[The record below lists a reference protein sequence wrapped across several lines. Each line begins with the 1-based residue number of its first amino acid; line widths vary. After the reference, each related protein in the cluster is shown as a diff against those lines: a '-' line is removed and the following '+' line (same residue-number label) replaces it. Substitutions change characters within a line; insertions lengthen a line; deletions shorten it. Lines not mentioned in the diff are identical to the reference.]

1 MMNKRLLNNLF
12 YGALLFSVSTGVV
25 SCKDYDDDIK
35 NLDNRITTVESDMER
50 FKEKI
55 QAALEANKTVAD
67 WYLSE
72 DQTSYTIVLNDGSEL
87 KLQASGKSTPFYQ
100 FKIED
105 NIWKYTDNKGAGWYN
120 VKDEADKDIAGTD
133 KDVFYYDTESGFI
146 YINKSGAETGVKT
159 NIQIA
164 KDAPIMALNTEN
176 KTLSFYLYGENYILP
191 VQGGG
196 FSGISSI
203 LFRKQ
208 FVFEEDNFLEAA
220 SFAGKNGDILAASK
234 ATATFR
240 VLPKDINLEE
250 ATFACADIH
259 ELTLTR
265 AEAAPQLLVTPVN
278 GGQLDENGI
287 LTVELT
293 PQDMNA
299 EYYGAVLEITLD
311 KTTTSSDYFVVKP
324 TSYSANDGVWA
335 YRDTRKYYTDSE
347 AMQFISTEKVKL
359 SERIAWGFGE
369 TGEVKFVD
377 ELGFSDLEIETD
389 YEVSDNGGGVFS
401 VDEKGILSANAANK
415 SGEVTITYTIGAKGV
430 DKADREIIT
439 KNIKIYSVDEA
450 LAKGGIALSATT
462 GMLSTIESLYKTTQT
477 IEVSNSQTSLETLGI
492 NASKA
497 WKIGTE
503 NNEVWTVVP
512 LSAALSSITKET
524 QLSNGEMCL
533 YYDATDKKC
542 YMLVGPQCDNISGN
556 FFAMDDE
563 GTDKALFTKG
573 ENQVGIYLSNV
584 NAKYVVQAPVK
595 KAELYKTIFC
605 RGNIDQKISGNNNV
619 RFLGQQYVIPGAYD
633 DVLGYHFT
641 DVALSS
647 LYTFKPTDADF
658 TFILEKE
665 QQNDKTKEQWGGN
678 FVWNTA
684 TASIT
689 LKHGYELSNYNLLNK
704 KVSASE
710 VPQCGIH
717 FSWTFKAGEN
727 VTQQSASEGNE
738 QWFFKDP
745 VRNPGEYL
753 LYFCNEK
760 QACADGRILGTDG
773 AVEHEHVDYSL
784 GVSAMTGDA
793 SINKFS
799 QLEAGQTYNLG
810 LAFNHS
816 FWRTGFPY
824 DVYGG
829 PNSSSK
835 LPVLMKYDDSA
846 KGLVLTDYCKKN
858 FCKEKQGK
866 IQLEFGNSETKE
878 YLEIVD
884 DQAFTIKV
892 KKAIPETVGNFQL
905 KINIETDYAKQS
917 LMLLLKSNK

>member
-293 PQDMNA
+293 PQDMTA

-324 TSYSANDGVWA
+324 TSYSTKMV
-335 YRDTRKYYTDSE
+335 
-347 AMQFISTEKVKL
+347 
-359 SERIAWGFGE
+359 FG
-369 TGEVKFVD
+369 
-377 ELGFSDLEIETD
+377 LI
-389 YEVSDNGGGVFS
+389 
-401 VDEKGILSANAANK
+401 
-415 SGEVTITYTIGAKGV
+415 
-430 DKADREIIT
+430 
-439 KNIKIYSVDEA
+439 
-450 LAKGGIALSATT
+450 
-462 GMLSTIESLYKTTQT
+462 
-477 IEVSNSQTSLETLGI
+477 
-492 NASKA
+492 
-497 WKIGTE
+497 
-503 NNEVWTVVP
+503 
-512 LSAALSSITKET
+512 
-524 QLSNGEMCL
+524 
-533 YYDATDKKC
+533 
-542 YMLVGPQCDNISGN
+542 
-556 FFAMDDE
+556 
-563 GTDKALFTKG
+563 
-573 ENQVGIYLSNV
+573 
-584 NAKYVVQAPVK
+584 
-595 KAELYKTIFC
+595 
-605 RGNIDQKISGNNNV
+605 
-619 RFLGQQYVIPGAYD
+619 
-633 DVLGYHFT
+633 
-641 DVALSS
+641 
-647 LYTFKPTDADF
+647 
-658 TFILEKE
+658 
-665 QQNDKTKEQWGGN
+665 
-678 FVWNTA
+678 
-684 TASIT
+684 
-689 LKHGYELSNYNLLNK
+689 
-704 KVSASE
+704 
-710 VPQCGIH
+710 
-717 FSWTFKAGEN
+717 
-727 VTQQSASEGNE
+727 VTQENIIQT
-738 QWFFKDP
+738 QK
-745 VRNPGEYL
+745 L
-753 LYFCNEK
+753 CN
-760 QACADGRILGTDG
+760 L
-773 AVEHEHVDYSL
+773 
-784 GVSAMTGDA
+784 
-793 SINKFS
+793 
-799 QLEAGQTYNLG
+799 
-810 LAFNHS
+810 
-816 FWRTGFPY
+816 
-824 DVYGG
+824 
-829 PNSSSK
+829 
-835 LPVLMKYDDSA
+835 
-846 KGLVLTDYCKKN
+846 
-858 FCKEKQGK
+858 
-866 IQLEFGNSETKE
+866 
-878 YLEIVD
+878 
-884 DQAFTIKV
+884 
-892 KKAIPETVGNFQL
+892 
-905 KINIETDYAKQS
+905 
-917 LMLLLKSNK
+917 